1 MSQPGIRRVFIISDL
16 HVGGAYAPTPEG
28 RGFRMNTHIA
38 ELAKFVNGLAESPT
52 AAPAEL
58 IINGDMVDFL
68 AERDNPKA
76 EWVPFTAD
84 PAAAC
89 ARLRAIVNRDSI
101 FFEALHAFLEKGNRL
116 VILTGN
122 HDVELA
128 LPAVRQVLREV
139 IGVRPGH
146 DYELIANGEAYSIGN
161 ALIEH
166 GNRYDQ
172 WNMVNYDALRHT
184 ASLQSRRLPEDGYA
198 FDPPPGSKMVS
209 WVINPIKEDYKFVDL
224 LKPETAV
231 LVPLL
236 LALEPG
242 YRKILATVAIL
253 ARQAGKQALASA
265 AMPSLAGDISS
276 QGQTTGRVS
285 DMSTFSFD
293 SPVSS
298 PAQAEGEDALRQLLD
313 ANLNGQGAAFLD
325 RLPSAGAAV
334 TAGDISSFGDAVNR
348 SLGMAKLLLSHDD
361 ADVGR
366 RLPALLEALRAVH
379 EDKSFDL
386 DHETAPVYVEAAKT
400 LFRGGFRYVIFGHT
414 HMAKQMELQPGCWY
428 LNSGTWADLM
438 QMPQG
443 ILNGASDAE
452 AIQKLQAFLLGI
464 CTGPLTQWLLYRPT
478 YVQLE
483 VDANRNVVNA
493 QLCTYTVPAPAAS

>member
-38 ELAKFVNGLAESPT
+38 ELSKFVSGLADN
-52 AAPAEL
+52 AAPVEL
-58 IINGDMVDFL
+58 VINGDMVDFL
-68 AERDNPKA
+68 TERNNPAA
-76 EWVPFTAD
+76 EWVPFTGD

-89 ARLRAIVNRDSI
+89 ARLRTIADRDSV
-101 FFEALHAFLEKGNRL
+101 FFAALHAFLEKGNRL

-128 LPAVRQVLREV
+128 LPAVRAMLREV

-146 DYELIANGEAYSIGN
+146 DYEFMGNGEAYSIGN

-172 WNMVNYDALRHT
+172 WNMVDYDALRHT
-184 ASLQSRRLPEDGYA
+184 SSLQSRRLPEDGYA

-253 ARQAGKQALASA
+253 ARKAGKQALASA

-276 QGQTTGRVS
+276 QGQTTSYVS
-285 DMSTFSFD
+285 DMTSFSSG

-298 PAQAEGEDALRQLLD
+298 PAQGEGEDALRQLLD
-313 ANLNGQGAAFLD
+313 QNLNGQGAAFLD
-325 RLPSAGAAV
+325 RLPAAGAAV
-334 TAGDISSFGDAVNR
+334 TTGDISSFGDAVNR

-386 DHETAPVYVEAAKT
+386 DHETAPVYVEAAKA

-443 ILNGASDAE
+443 ILNGAGDAE
-452 AIQKLQAFLLGI
+452 ASRKLEAFLLGI
-464 CTGPLTQWLLYRPT
+464 CSGPLTQWILYRPT
-478 YVQLE
+478 YVQLDL
-483 VDANRNVVNA
+483 DANRNVVSA